1 MDLHFTYG
9 HNLTAVH
16 PLPVHIA
23 SSNTTKV
30 IQSVPVE
37 AGHRNC
43 SVVVVS
49 SNLSGETI
57 NESHI
62 FSKLYSELSF
72 AVLGIVMYVCVL
84 YRYD

>member
-1 MDLHFTYG
+1 MDLHFTCG
-9 HNLTAVH
+9 HNPPAVR
-16 PLPVHIA
+16 PIPVHMA
-23 SSNTTKV
+23 SNNITKV
-30 IQSVPVE
+30 IRSVTVE

-49 SNLSGETI
+49 SNLSGETV

-72 AVLGIVMYVCVL
+72 AVLDIVM
-84 YRYD
+84 